1 MKGCSKCLCPVCM
14 FIQLTPKLSEEL
26 VVKCEEVQK
35 SLDNKSMK
43 EFKGLDRRLAG
54 LEQLMMQMREIVRH
68 QSDMAQVCQTHV

>member
-1 MKGCSKCLCPVCM
+1 M
-14 FIQLTPKLSEEL
+14 
-26 VVKCEEVQK
+26 KCEEVQK

-68 QSDMAQVCQTHV
+68 QADLAQVGKCFYI